1 MKTHLCIE
9 RAPKKAY
16 SDSHSNIITLPKK
29 KNSSNQKF
37 QLIMN
42 WVDDDDD
49 DDQTLKWCSIFL
61 NPRIDSIIIII
72 VVVIFFSKFF
82 LLFFLIF
89 FISILS
95 IHSFIQP
102 VSQSVSHFSFFHL
115 SVQMLNGKNKKKE
128 SISFFSPIPYGLLL
142 KIDILFVE

>member
-1 MKTHLCIE
+1 MGEQIGTQMKTHLCIE

-16 SDSHSNIITLPKK
+16 SDSHSSIIKLPK

-42 WVDDDDD
+42 WVDD

-102 VSQSVSHFSFFHL
+102 VSQSVSQFSFFHL
-115 SVQMLNGKNKKKE
+115 SVQMLNGKNKKKNR
-128 SISFFSPIPYGLLL
+128 SLFFHQFHMVYY
-142 KIDILFVE
+142 